1 MISTLFAIGKKTSG
15 KTKLKQKVIKTDVE
29 PELQTFDT
37 YKDVGL
43 DEEGLISLQNKLKNS
58 VKQKE
63 EDFGLPHRA
72 KQDPKVIEAA
82 LSLSKN
88 DIGVEDFRNLIFEK
102 NQPKNWDFVPRPP
115 GVQEIAAAVTG
126 TAKGVSGPGDKVPK
140 ITRGIINVNKT
151 IEEGAFVSSRLDIP
165 AYNTYDVWAV
175 TIHKARNAKKD
186 KGSVLGFAQTAML
199 TDVTFVAPA
208 QGGFMIATSQIPKN
222 PIARMEGRW
231 KNHTTEEAY
240 EKAQELLTDKN
251 WTQVGYNPFRVSY
264 FYDRATMNPVVAAD
278 EVIQVGPF
286 VIAKNVTTAL
296 PTDKRFEI
304 KTKEGNRFNFEEG
317 GKVSTNEQMDRLGF
331 DNGGETSGP
340 PKFEKRI
347 ARPDPEMFIKDPQS
361 GNPQTHR
368 MGWGDIEGQFIAY
381 PTIIEQDG
389 KLVQYGNN
397 TETMK
402 LMKKSG
408 NFKSFDTKEEAEAY
422 ADGGWKTKEFNETYR
437 KGFDNGGEANKKL
450 ERIRYINNLLKEKG
464 YSKEARAG
472 VLGNIGVETGYTYD
486 HTQKQN
492 NGNGYGLMQFDF
504 QKPFYN
510 TYLKNNNLEDS
521 PESQINFTHEAIH
534 WNDDVMGMNSDDR
547 RALQK
552 SLKGNDVNNATITF
566 SEKYE
571 KPGKPHLEDRLKTAN
586 EIYNII
592 D

>member
-88 DIGVEDFRNLIFEK
+88 DIGVEDFRNLIFKK
-102 NQPKNWDFVPRPP
+102 NQPKNWDFVPRPA

-165 AYNTYDVWAV
+165 AYNKYDVWAV

-186 KGSVLGFAQTAML
+186 KGSVLGFGQTAML

-286 VIAKNVTTAL
+286 VIAKNVKTAK
-296 PTDKRFEI
+296 PTDKRFEV

-317 GKVSTNEQMDRLGF
+317 GKVSTNKQMDRLGF
-331 DNGGETSGP
+331 DKGGISVDELLNFVLATEDINLYKDYREGKLDKVIEAHEGSKRFQEQHGR
-340 PKFEKRI
+340 KDVSTVGGITGSNLQQATVGQTVDLVRQRLAEEKTYFNSI
-347 ARPDPEMFIKDPQS
+347 IPEEINNQLPQSVKNSAVSLMFNVGKDAFTNSNAYKNLSQGNIEGFYTEAFDPEQGFTKITGADNIKRVDEGLVNRRQQEQQLAEGNWTDP
-361 GNPQTHR
+361 
-368 MGWGDIEGQFIAY
+368 
-381 PTIIEQDG
+381 
-389 KLVQYGNN
+389 
-397 TETMK
+397 
-402 LMKKSG
+402 
-408 NFKSFDTKEEAEAY
+408 Y
-422 ADGGWKTKEFNETYR
+422 A
-437 KGFDNGGEANKKL
+437 
-450 ERIRYINNLLKEKG
+450 
-464 YSKEARAG
+464 S
-472 VLGNIGVETGYTYD
+472 
-486 HTQKQN
+486 
-492 NGNGYGLMQFDF
+492 
-504 QKPFYN
+504 
-510 TYLKNNNLEDS
+510 
-521 PESQINFTHEAIH
+521 
-534 WNDDVMGMNSDDR
+534 
-547 RALQK
+547 
-552 SLKGNDVNNATITF
+552 
-566 SEKYE
+566 
-571 KPGKPHLEDRLKTAN
+571 
-586 EIYNII
+586 IY
-592 D
+592 